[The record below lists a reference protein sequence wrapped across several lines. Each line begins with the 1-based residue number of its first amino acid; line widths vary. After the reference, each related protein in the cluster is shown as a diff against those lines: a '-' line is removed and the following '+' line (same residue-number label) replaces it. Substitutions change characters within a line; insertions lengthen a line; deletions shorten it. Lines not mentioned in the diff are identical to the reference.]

1 MIESFVIALREGI
14 EAALIVG
21 IILGYLKKVGA
32 KALTKHVYYGVGLG
46 VLASIGVAGFFL
58 ILRVEFE
65 GGFEQLFEGITML
78 VAAVILTTMII
89 WMRNNSKTYSDN
101 LREKVE
107 TALTNRQSYG
117 LASLAFVSIWREG
130 IETVLF
136 LGSASFTSSGF
147 QLLVGGGLGLGLAV
161 LIGVAIMKYSVR
173 LDLRTFFNVTGILL
187 ILFAA
192 GLVGRGILEF
202 QEAGVIAPVI
212 EHVYDVNWLI
222 NGQSTAGNLLT
233 ALLGYD
239 ASPSL
244 AEILGYVGYWVLIAF
259 WMYREVISN
268 LFERIS
274 GSFRPA

>member
-32 KALTKHVYYGVGLG
+32 ETLAKPVYYGVGLG
-46 VLASIGVAGFFL
+46 VLASIGVAGLFL
-58 ILRVEFE
+58 LLSVEFE
-65 GGFEQLFEGITML
+65 GKYEQLFEGITML
-78 VAAVILTTMII
+78 VAAVILTTMIL
-89 WMRNNSKTYSDN
+89 WMRNNSKTFSEDM
-101 LREKVE
+101 REKVE
-107 TALTNRQSYG
+107 TALTKRQSYG
-117 LASLAFVSIWREG
+117 LASLAFVSILREG
-130 IETVLF
+130 VETVLF
-136 LGSASFTSSGF
+136 LGSASFTSSGI
-147 QLLVGGGLGLGLAV
+147 QLLIGGGLGLGLAV

-192 GLVGRGILEF
+192 GLVGRSILEF
-202 QEAGVIAPVI
+202 QEAGVIAPVV
-212 EHVYDVNWLI
+212 EHVYDINWLI
-222 NGQSTAGNLLT
+222 NGQGTAGKLLT

-244 AEILGYVGYWVLIAF
+244 TEILGYVGYWVLIGF
-259 WMYREVISN
+259 WMYRDAISS
-268 LFERIS
+268 LLKRIA

>member
-32 KALTKHVYYGVGLG
+32 ATLAKPVYYGVGLG
-46 VLASIGVAGFFL
+46 VLASIGVAALFL
-58 ILRVEFE
+58 LLSVEFE
-65 GGFEQLFEGITML
+65 GKYEQLFEGITML
-78 VAAVILTTMII
+78 VAAVILTTMIL
-89 WMRNNSKTYSDN
+89 WMRNNSKTFSEDM
-101 LREKVE
+101 REKVE
-107 TALTNRQSYG
+107 TALTKRQSYG
-117 LASLAFVSIWREG
+117 LASLAFVSILREG

-136 LGSASFTSSGF
+136 LGSASFTSSGV

-192 GLVGRGILEF
+192 GLVGRSILEF
-202 QEAGVIAPVI
+202 QEAGVIAPVV
-212 EHVYDVNWLI
+212 EHVYDINWLI
-222 NGQSTAGNLLT
+222 NGQGTAGKLLT

-244 AEILGYVGYWVLIAF
+244 AEILGYVGYWVLIGF
-259 WMYREVISN
+259 WMYRDAISS
-268 LFERIS
+268 LLKRIA

>member
-32 KALTKHVYYGVGLG
+32 ETLAKPVYYGVGLG
-46 VLASIGVAGFFL
+46 VLASIGVAGLFL
-58 ILRVEFE
+58 LLRVEFQ
-65 GGFEQLFEGITML
+65 GKSEQLFEGITML
-78 VAAVILTTMII
+78 VAAVILTTMIL
-89 WMRNNSKTYSDN
+89 WMRNNSRTYSED
-101 LREKVE
+101 LKEKVE
-107 TALTNRQSYG
+107 TALTKRQSYG

-136 LGSASFTSSGF
+136 LGSASFTSSGV

-202 QEAGVIAPVI
+202 QEAGLIAPVI
-212 EHVYDVNWLI
+212 EHVYDINWLI
-222 NGQSTAGNLLT
+222 GDQSTVGKLLT

-244 AEILGYVGYWVLIAF
+244 AEIFGYVGYWVLIAF
-259 WMYREVISN
+259 WMYRDAVSN
-268 LFERIS
+268 LFERIVK
-274 GSFRPA
+274 SFRPA

>member
-32 KALTKHVYYGVGLG
+32 EILAKPVYYGVGLG
-46 VLASIGVAGFFL
+46 VLASIGVAGLFL
-58 ILRVEFE
+58 LLRVEF
-65 GGFEQLFEGITML
+65 GGKSEQLFEGITML
-78 VAAVILTTMII
+78 VAAVILTTMIL
-89 WMRNNSKTYSDN
+89 WMRINSKTYSED

-107 TALTNRQSYG
+107 TALTKRQSYG

-136 LGSASFTSSGF
+136 LGSASFTSSGV

-173 LDLRTFFNVTGILL
+173 LNLRTFFNVTGILL

-202 QEAGVIAPVI
+202 QEAGLIAPVI
-212 EHVYDVNWLI
+212 EHVYDINWLV
-222 NGQSTAGNLLT
+222 NGQSTAGKLLT
-233 ALLGYD
+233 ALFGYD

-244 AEILGYVGYWVLIAF
+244 AEIFGYVGYWVLIGF
-259 WMYREVISN
+259 WMYRDAISN
-268 LFERIS
+268 LFKRIA
-274 GSFRPA
+274 GSFRPT

>member
-32 KALTKHVYYGVGLG
+32 EILAKPVYYGVGLG
-46 VLASIGVAGFFL
+46 VLASIGVAGLFL
-58 ILRVEFE
+58 LLRVEF
-65 GGFEQLFEGITML
+65 GGKSEQLFEGITML
-78 VAAVILTTMII
+78 VAAVILTTMIL
-89 WMRNNSKTYSDN
+89 WMRINSKTYSED
-101 LREKVE
+101 LRGKVE
-107 TALTNRQSYG
+107 TALTKRQSYG

-136 LGSASFTSSGF
+136 LGSASFTSSGV
-147 QLLVGGGLGLGLAV
+147 QLLVGGGLGLCLAV

-173 LDLRTFFNVTGILL
+173 LNLRTFFNVTGILL

-202 QEAGVIAPVI
+202 QEAGVVAPVI
-212 EHVYDVNWLI
+212 EHVYNTNWLI
-222 NGQSTAGNLLT
+222 NDQSTAGKLLT
-233 ALLGYD
+233 ALFGYD

-259 WMYREVISN
+259 WMYRDTISN
-268 LFERIS
+268 LLKRIA
-274 GSFRPA
+274 GSIRPA

>member
-32 KALTKHVYYGVGLG
+32 ETLAKPIYYGVGLG
-46 VLASIGVAGFFL
+46 VLASIGVAGLFL
-58 ILRVEFE
+58 LLRVEFA
-65 GGFEQLFEGITML
+65 GRYEQLFEGITML
-78 VAAVILTTMII
+78 VAAVILTTMIL
-89 WMRNNSKTYSDN
+89 WMRNNSKTYSED

-107 TALTNRQSYG
+107 TALTKRQSYG

-136 LGSASFTSSGF
+136 LGSASFTSSGI
-147 QLLVGGGLGLGLAV
+147 QLLIGGGLGLGLAV

-192 GLVGRGILEF
+192 GLVGRSILEF
-202 QEAGVIAPVI
+202 QEAGVIAPMI
-212 EHVYDVNWLI
+212 EHVYDINWLI
-222 NGQSTAGNLLT
+222 DGQSTAGKLLT

-244 AEILGYVGYWVLIAF
+244 AEVFGYVGYWVLISF
-259 WMYREVISN
+259 WMYRDTLSRLSERVIK
-268 LFERIS
+268 
-274 GSFRPA
+274 SFRPA

>member
-32 KALTKHVYYGVGLG
+32 ETLAKPVYYGVGLG
-46 VLASIGVAGFFL
+46 VLASIGVAALFL
-58 ILRVEFE
+58 LLSVEFE
-65 GGFEQLFEGITML
+65 GKYEQLFEGITML
-78 VAAVILTTMII
+78 VAAVILTTMIL
-89 WMRNNSKTYSDN
+89 WMRNNSKTFSEDM
-101 LREKVE
+101 REKVE
-107 TALTNRQSYG
+107 TALTKRQSYG
-117 LASLAFVSIWREG
+117 LASLAFVSILREG

-136 LGSASFTSSGF
+136 LGSASFTSSGV
-147 QLLVGGGLGLGLAV
+147 QLLVGGGLGLGLAA

-192 GLVGRGILEF
+192 GLVGRSILEF
-202 QEAGVIAPVI
+202 QEAGVIAPVV
-212 EHVYDVNWLI
+212 EHVYDINWLI
-222 NGQSTAGNLLT
+222 NGQGTAGKLLT

-244 AEILGYVGYWVLIAF
+244 AEILGYVGYWVLIGF
-259 WMYREVISN
+259 WMYRDAISS
-268 LFERIS
+268 LLKRIA

>member
-32 KALTKHVYYGVGLG
+32 ETLAKPIYYGVGLG
-46 VLASIGVAGFFL
+46 VLASIGVAGLFL
-58 ILRVEFE
+58 LLRVEFA
-65 GGFEQLFEGITML
+65 GRYEQLFEGITML
-78 VAAVILTTMII
+78 VAAVILTTMIL
-89 WMRNNSKTYSDN
+89 WMRNNSKTYSED

-107 TALTNRQSYG
+107 TALTKRQSYG

-136 LGSASFTSSGF
+136 LGSASFTSSGI
-147 QLLVGGGLGLGLAV
+147 QLLIGGGLGLGLAV

-192 GLVGRGILEF
+192 GLVGRSILEF
-202 QEAGVIAPVI
+202 QEAGVVAPMI
-212 EHVYDVNWLI
+212 EHVYDINWLI
-222 NGQSTAGNLLT
+222 DGQSTAGKLLT

-244 AEILGYVGYWVLIAF
+244 AEIFGYIGYWVLISF
-259 WMYREVISN
+259 WMYRDTLSRLSERVIK
-268 LFERIS
+268 
-274 GSFRPA
+274 SFRLA

>member
-32 KALTKHVYYGVGLG
+32 ETLAKPIYYGVGLG
-46 VLASIGVAGFFL
+46 VLASIGVAGLFL
-58 ILRVEFE
+58 LLRVEFA
-65 GGFEQLFEGITML
+65 GRYEQLFEGITML
-78 VAAVILTTMII
+78 VAAVILTTMIL
-89 WMRNNSKTYSDN
+89 WMRNNSKTYSED

-107 TALTNRQSYG
+107 TALTKRQSYG

-136 LGSASFTSSGF
+136 LGSASFTSSGI
-147 QLLVGGGLGLGLAV
+147 QLLIGGGLGLGLAV
-161 LIGVAIMKYSVR
+161 LIGVVIMKYSVR

-192 GLVGRGILEF
+192 GLVGRSILEF
-202 QEAGVIAPVI
+202 QEAGVFAPMI
-212 EHVYDVNWLI
+212 EHVYDINWLI
-222 NGQSTAGNLLT
+222 DGQSTAGKLLA

-244 AEILGYVGYWVLIAF
+244 AEIFGYVGYWVLISF
-259 WMYREVISN
+259 WMYRDTLSRLSERVIK
-268 LFERIS
+268 
-274 GSFRPA
+274 SFRPA

>member
-32 KALTKHVYYGVGLG
+32 KALIKPVYYGVGLG
-46 VLASIGVAGFFL
+46 VLASIAVAGLFL
-58 ILRVEFE
+58 LLRVEFE
-65 GGFEQLFEGITML
+65 GKFEQLFEGVTMFL
-78 VAAVILTTMII
+78 AAIILTTMIL
-89 WMRNNSKTYSDN
+89 WMRNNSKTYSDD

-107 TALTNRQSYG
+107 TALTKRQSYG

-136 LGSASFTSSGF
+136 LGSASFTSSGV

-187 ILFAA
+187 VLFAA

-202 QEAGVIAPVI
+202 QEAGLIAPVI
-212 EHVYDVNWLI
+212 EHVYDINWLI
-222 NGQSTAGNLLT
+222 NGQSTAGDLLT

-244 AEILGYVGYWVLIAF
+244 AEILGYVGYWVLVAF
-259 WMYREVISN
+259 WMYRDAISN
-268 LFERIS
+268 LFERVA
-274 GSFRPA
+274 GFFRPA

>member
-32 KALTKHVYYGVGLG
+32 ETLAKPVYYGVGLG

-58 ILRVEFE
+58 LLRVEF
-65 GGFEQLFEGITML
+65 GGKYEQLFEGTTML
-78 VAAVILTTMII
+78 VAAAILTTMIL
-89 WMRNNSKTYSDN
+89 WMRNNSKTYSEDM
-101 LREKVE
+101 REKVE
-107 TALTNRQSYG
+107 TALTKRQSYG
-117 LASLAFVSIWREG
+117 LASLAFVSILREG

-136 LGSASFTSSGF
+136 LGSASFTSSGV

-202 QEAGVIAPVI
+202 QEAGVIAPMI
-212 EHVYDVNWLI
+212 EHVYDINWLI
-222 NGQSTAGNLLT
+222 NGQSTAGKLLT

-244 AEILGYVGYWVLIAF
+244 AEVLGYVGYWVLIAF
-259 WMYREVISN
+259 WMYRDALSSF
-268 LFERIS
+268 LKRIA
-274 GSFRPA
+274 GYFRPA

>member
-14 EAALIVG
+14 EAALIIG

-32 KALTKHVYYGVGLG
+32 ETLAKPIYYGVGLG
-46 VLASIGVAGFFL
+46 VLASIGVAGLFL
-58 ILRVEFE
+58 LLRVEFA
-65 GGFEQLFEGITML
+65 GRYEQLFEGITML
-78 VAAVILTTMII
+78 VAAVILTTMIL
-89 WMRNNSKTYSDN
+89 WMRNNSKTYSED

-107 TALTNRQSYG
+107 TALTKRQSYG
-117 LASLAFVSIWREG
+117 FASLAFVSIWREG

-136 LGSASFTSSGF
+136 LGSASFTSSGI
-147 QLLVGGGLGLGLAV
+147 QLLIGGGLGLGLAV

-192 GLVGRGILEF
+192 GLVGRSILEF
-202 QEAGVIAPVI
+202 QEAGVIAPMI
-212 EHVYDVNWLI
+212 EHVYDINWLI
-222 NGQSTAGNLLT
+222 DGQSTAGKLLT

-244 AEILGYVGYWVLIAF
+244 AEMFGYIGYWVLISF
-259 WMYREVISN
+259 WMYRDTLSR
-268 LFERIS
+268 LFERVIK
-274 GSFRPA
+274 SFRLA

>member
-32 KALTKHVYYGVGLG
+32 GNLVKPVYYGVGLG
-46 VLASIGVAGFFL
+46 VLASIGVAGIFL
-58 ILRVEFE
+58 LLRVEFE
-65 GGFEQLFEGITML
+65 GKYEQLFEGITML
-78 VAAVILTTMII
+78 VAAVILTTMIL
-89 WMRNNSKTYSDN
+89 WMRNNSKTFSEDM
-101 LREKVE
+101 REKVE
-107 TALTNRQSYG
+107 TALTKRQSYG
-117 LASLAFVSIWREG
+117 LASLAFVSILREG

-136 LGSASFTSSGF
+136 LGSASFTSSGI
-147 QLLVGGGLGLGLAV
+147 QLLIGGGLGLGLAV

-192 GLVGRGILEF
+192 GLVGRSILEF

-222 NGQSTAGNLLT
+222 NGQSNAGNLLS

-244 AEILGYVGYWVLIAF
+244 AEIFGYVGYWVLISL
-259 WMYREVISN
+259 WIYRDTLSR
-268 LFERIS
+268 LFERIA
-274 GSFRPA
+274 GSFRPT

>member
-32 KALTKHVYYGVGLG
+32 ETLAKPIYYGVGLG
-46 VLASIGVAGFFL
+46 VLASIGVAGLFL
-58 ILRVEFE
+58 LLRVEFA
-65 GGFEQLFEGITML
+65 GRYEQLFEGITML
-78 VAAVILTTMII
+78 VAAVILTTMIL
-89 WMRNNSKTYSDN
+89 WMRNNSKTYSED

-107 TALTNRQSYG
+107 TALTKRQSYG

-136 LGSASFTSSGF
+136 LGSASFTSSGI
-147 QLLVGGGLGLGLAV
+147 QLLIGGGLGLGLAV

-192 GLVGRGILEF
+192 GLVGRSILEF
-202 QEAGVIAPVI
+202 QEAGVIAPMI
-212 EHVYDVNWLI
+212 EHVYDINWLI
-222 NGQSTAGNLLT
+222 DGQSTAGKLLT

-244 AEILGYVGYWVLIAF
+244 AEVFGYIGYWVLISF
-259 WMYREVISN
+259 WMYRDTLSRLSERVIK
-268 LFERIS
+268 
-274 GSFRPA
+274 SFRLA

>member
-32 KALTKHVYYGVGLG
+32 ATLAKPVYYGVGLG
-46 VLASIGVAGFFL
+46 VLASIGIAGLFL
-58 ILRVEFE
+58 LLRVEFE
-65 GGFEQLFEGITML
+65 GKFEQLFEGITML
-78 VAAVILTTMII
+78 VAAVILTTMIL
-89 WMRNNSKTYSDN
+89 WMRNNSKTYSEDM
-101 LREKVE
+101 REKVE
-107 TALTNRQSYG
+107 TALTKRQSYG

-136 LGSASFTSSGF
+136 LGSASFTSSGI
-147 QLLVGGGLGLGLAV
+147 QLLIGGGLGLGLAV

-173 LDLRTFFNVTGILL
+173 LDLRMFFNVTGILL
-187 ILFAA
+187 VLFAA
-192 GLVGRGILEF
+192 GLVGRSILEF

-212 EHVYDVNWLI
+212 EHVYDINWLI
-222 NGQSTAGNLLT
+222 DGQSTAGKLLT

-244 AEILGYVGYWVLIAF
+244 AEVFGYVGYWVLISF
-259 WMYREVISN
+259 WMYCDTLSRLSERVIK
-268 LFERIS
+268 
-274 GSFRPA
+274 SFRPA

>member
-32 KALTKHVYYGVGLG
+32 ETLAKPIYYGVGLG
-46 VLASIGVAGFFL
+46 VLASIGVAGLFL
-58 ILRVEFE
+58 LLRVEFA
-65 GGFEQLFEGITML
+65 GRYEQLFEGITML
-78 VAAVILTTMII
+78 VAAVILTTMIL
-89 WMRNNSKTYSDN
+89 WMRNNSKTYSED

-107 TALTNRQSYG
+107 TALTKRQSYG

-136 LGSASFTSSGF
+136 LGSASFTSSGI
-147 QLLVGGGLGLGLAV
+147 QLLIGGGLGLGLAV

-192 GLVGRGILEF
+192 GLVGRSILEF
-202 QEAGVIAPVI
+202 QEAGVIAPMI
-212 EHVYDVNWLI
+212 EHVYDINWLI
-222 NGQSTAGNLLT
+222 DGQSTAGKLLT

-244 AEILGYVGYWVLIAF
+244 AEIFGYVGYWVLISF
-259 WMYREVISN
+259 WMYRDTLSRLSERVIK
-268 LFERIS
+268 
-274 GSFRPA
+274 SFRPA

>member
-32 KALTKHVYYGVGLG
+32 ETLAKPVYYGVGLG
-46 VLASIGVAGFFL
+46 VLASIGVAGLFL
-58 ILRVEFE
+58 LLRVEFQ
-65 GGFEQLFEGITML
+65 GKFEQLFEGITML
-78 VAAVILTTMII
+78 VAAVILTTMIL
-89 WMRNNSKTYSDN
+89 WMRNNSKTYSED

-107 TALTNRQSYG
+107 TALTKRQSYG

-136 LGSASFTSSGF
+136 LGSASFTSSGV
-147 QLLVGGGLGLGLAV
+147 QLLIGGGLGLGLAV

-192 GLVGRGILEF
+192 GLVGRSILEF
-202 QEAGVIAPVI
+202 QEAGVIAPMI
-212 EHVYDVNWLI
+212 EHVYDINWLI
-222 NGQSTAGNLLT
+222 NGQSTAGKLLT

-244 AEILGYVGYWVLIAF
+244 AEVLGYVGYWVLISF
-259 WMYREVISN
+259 WMYRDTLSR
-268 LFERIS
+268 LFERVIK
-274 GSFRPA
+274 SFRPA

>member
-32 KALTKHVYYGVGLG
+32 ATLAKPVYFGVGLG
-46 VLASIGVAGFFL
+46 VLASIGVAGIFL
-58 ILRVEFE
+58 LLRVEFE
-65 GGFEQLFEGITML
+65 GKFEQLFEGITML
-78 VAAVILTTMII
+78 VAAAILTTMIL
-89 WMRNNSKTYSDN
+89 WMRNNSKTYSED

-107 TALTNRQSYG
+107 TALTKRQSYG

-136 LGSASFTSSGF
+136 LGSASFTSSGV

-161 LIGVAIMKYSVR
+161 LIGLAIMKYSVR

-202 QEAGVIAPVI
+202 QEAGLIAPVI
-212 EHVYDVNWLI
+212 EHVYDINWLI
-222 NGQSTAGNLLT
+222 NGQSTAGKLLT

-244 AEILGYVGYWVLIAF
+244 AEIFGYVGYWALIGF
-259 WMYREVISN
+259 WMYRDAISN
-268 LFERIS
+268 LFRRIA
-274 GSFRPA
+274 GSFRPT

>member
-32 KALTKHVYYGVGLG
+32 KTLVKPVYYGVGLG
-46 VLASIGVAGFFL
+46 VLASIGVAGIFL
-58 ILRVEFE
+58 LLRVEFE
-65 GGFEQLFEGITML
+65 GKFEQLFEGITML
-78 VAAVILTTMII
+78 VAAVILTTMIL
-89 WMRNNSKTYSDN
+89 WMRNNSRTYSDN

-107 TALTNRQSYG
+107 TALTKRQSYG

-136 LGSASFTSSGF
+136 LGSASFTSSGV

-173 LDLRTFFNVTGILL
+173 LDLHTFFNVTGILL

-202 QEAGVIAPVI
+202 QEAGVIAPVV
-212 EHVYDVNWLI
+212 EHVYDINWLI
-222 NGQSTAGNLLT
+222 NGQSTAGKLLT

-244 AEILGYVGYWVLIAF
+244 AEIFGYVGYWVLIGF
-259 WMYREVISN
+259 WMYRDAISS
-268 LFERIS
+268 LLKRIA

>member
-32 KALTKHVYYGVGLG
+32 ATLAKPVYYGVGLG
-46 VLASIGVAGFFL
+46 VLASIGIAGLFL
-58 ILRVEFE
+58 LLRVEFE
-65 GGFEQLFEGITML
+65 GKFEQLFEGITML
-78 VAAVILTTMII
+78 VAAVILTTMIL
-89 WMRNNSKTYSDN
+89 WMRNNSKTYSED

-107 TALTNRQSYG
+107 TALTKRQSYG

-136 LGSASFTSSGF
+136 LGSASFTSSGI
-147 QLLVGGGLGLGLAV
+147 QLLIGGGLGLGLAV

-173 LDLRTFFNVTGILL
+173 LDLRMFFNVTGILL
-187 ILFAA
+187 VLFAA
-192 GLVGRGILEF
+192 GLVGRSILEF

-212 EHVYDVNWLI
+212 EHVYDINWLI
-222 NGQSTAGNLLT
+222 DGQSTAGKLLT

-244 AEILGYVGYWVLIAF
+244 AEVFGYVGYWVLISF
-259 WMYREVISN
+259 WMYCDTLSRLSERVIK
-268 LFERIS
+268 
-274 GSFRPA
+274 SFRPA

>member
-1 MIESFVIALREGI
+1 MIASFVIALREGI

-32 KALTKHVYYGVGLG
+32 KALTKPVYHGVGLG
-46 VLASIGVAGFFL
+46 VLASIGVAGLFL
-58 ILRVEFE
+58 LLRVEFE
-65 GGFEQLFEGITML
+65 GRFEQLFEGTTML

-89 WMRNNSKTYSDN
+89 WMRNNSKAYSDN
-101 LREKVE
+101 MREKVE
-107 TALTNRQSYG
+107 TALTKKQSYG

-173 LDLRTFFNVTGILL
+173 LDLRTFFNVTGVLL

-192 GLVGRGILEF
+192 GLVGRSILEF

-212 EHVYDVNWLI
+212 EHVYDINWLI
-222 NGQSTAGNLLT
+222 NGQSNLGNILT
-233 ALLGYD
+233 ALIGYD

-244 AEILGYVGYWVLIAF
+244 AEIVGYVGYWVLIGF
-259 WMYREVISN
+259 WMYREVILS

-274 GSFRPA
+274 ASFRPA

>member
-32 KALTKHVYYGVGLG
+32 ETLAKPVYYGVGLG
-46 VLASIGVAGFFL
+46 VLASIGVAGLFL
-58 ILRVEFE
+58 LLRVEFE
-65 GGFEQLFEGITML
+65 GKYEQLFEGITML
-78 VAAVILTTMII
+78 VAAVILTTMIL
-89 WMRNNSKTYSDN
+89 WMRNNSKTFSEDM
-101 LREKVE
+101 REKVE
-107 TALTNRQSYG
+107 TALTKRQSYG
-117 LASLAFVSIWREG
+117 LASLAFVSILREG

-136 LGSASFTSSGF
+136 LGSASFTSSGV

-212 EHVYDVNWLI
+212 EHVYDINWLI
-222 NGQSTAGNLLT
+222 NGQSNAGNLLT

-244 AEILGYVGYWVLIAF
+244 AEILGYVGYWVLISF
-259 WMYREVISN
+259 WMYRDALSR
-268 LFERIS
+268 LFERVIKS
-274 GSFRPA
+274 VRPA

>member
-32 KALTKHVYYGVGLG
+32 NALAKPVYYGVGLG
-46 VLASIGVAGFFL
+46 VLASIGVAGIFL
-58 ILRVEFE
+58 LLSVEFE
-65 GGFEQLFEGITML
+65 GRFEQLFEGVTML

-107 TALTNRQSYG
+107 TALTKRQSYG

-136 LGSASFTSSGF
+136 LGSASFTATGF
-147 QLLVGGGLGLGLAV
+147 QLLVGGGLGLCLAV

-192 GLVGRGILEF
+192 GLVGRGILEL
-202 QEAGVIAPVI
+202 QEAGVVAPII
-212 EHVYDVNWLI
+212 EHVYDINWLI
-222 NGQSTAGNLLT
+222 NGQSTAGDLLT

-259 WMYREVISN
+259 WMYRDAISN
-268 LFERIS
+268 LFKRIV
-274 GSFRPA
+274 GSFRPT

>member
-32 KALTKHVYYGVGLG
+32 ETLAKPIYYGVGLG

-58 ILRVEFE
+58 LLRVEFE
-65 GGFEQLFEGITML
+65 GKFEQLFEGITML
-78 VAAVILTTMII
+78 VAAVILTTMIL
-89 WMRNNSKTYSDN
+89 WMRNNSKTYSED

-107 TALTNRQSYG
+107 TALTKRQSYG

-136 LGSASFTSSGF
+136 LGSASFTSSGI
-147 QLLVGGGLGLGLAV
+147 QLLIGGGLGLGLAV
-161 LIGVAIMKYSVR
+161 LIGVAIVKYSVR
-173 LDLRTFFNVTGILL
+173 LNLRTFFNVTGILL

-192 GLVGRGILEF
+192 GLVGRSVLEF
-202 QEAGVIAPVI
+202 QEVGAIAPVVD
-212 EHVYDVNWLI
+212 HVYNINWLI
-222 NGQSTAGNLLT
+222 DNQSTAGKLLT
-233 ALLGYD
+233 ALFGYD

-244 AEILGYVGYWVLIAF
+244 AEIFGYVGYWILISF
-259 WMYREVISN
+259 WMYRDAISN
-268 LFERIS
+268 LSDRVVGF
-274 GSFRPA
+274 FRPA

>member
-32 KALTKHVYYGVGLG
+32 ETLAKPIYYGVGLG
-46 VLASIGVAGFFL
+46 VLASIGVAGLFL
-58 ILRVEFE
+58 LLRVEFA
-65 GGFEQLFEGITML
+65 GRYEQLFEGITML
-78 VAAVILTTMII
+78 VAAVILTTMIL
-89 WMRNNSKTYSDN
+89 WMRNNSKTYSED

-107 TALTNRQSYG
+107 TALTKRQSYG

-136 LGSASFTSSGF
+136 LGSASFTSSGI
-147 QLLVGGGLGLGLAV
+147 QLLIGGGLGLGLAV

-192 GLVGRGILEF
+192 GLVGRSILEF
-202 QEAGVIAPVI
+202 QEAGVIAPMI
-212 EHVYDVNWLI
+212 EHVYDINWLI
-222 NGQSTAGNLLT
+222 SGQSTAGKLLT

-244 AEILGYVGYWVLIAF
+244 AEIFGYVGYWVLISF
-259 WMYREVISN
+259 WMYRDALSR
-268 LFERIS
+268 LFERVIK
-274 GSFRPA
+274 SFRPA

>member
-32 KALTKHVYYGVGLG
+32 ETLAKPVYYGVGLG
-46 VLASIGVAGFFL
+46 VLASIGVAGLFL
-58 ILRVEFE
+58 LLSVEFE
-65 GGFEQLFEGITML
+65 GKYEQLFEGITML
-78 VAAVILTTMII
+78 VAAVILTTMIL
-89 WMRNNSKTYSDN
+89 WMRNNSKTFSEDM
-101 LREKVE
+101 REKVE
-107 TALTNRQSYG
+107 TALTKRQSYG
-117 LASLAFVSIWREG
+117 LASLAFVSILREG

-136 LGSASFTSSGF
+136 LGSASFTSSGV

-192 GLVGRGILEF
+192 GLVGRSILEF
-202 QEAGVIAPVI
+202 QEAGVIAPVV
-212 EHVYDVNWLI
+212 EHVYDINWLI
-222 NGQSTAGNLLT
+222 NGQGTAGKLLT

-244 AEILGYVGYWVLIAF
+244 TEILGYVGYWVLIGF
-259 WMYREVISN
+259 WMYRDAISS
-268 LFERIS
+268 LLKRIA

>member
-21 IILGYLKKVGA
+21 IMLGYLKKVGA
-32 KALTKHVYYGVGLG
+32 KALTRPVYFGIGLG

-58 ILRVEFE
+58 LLRVEFE
-65 GGFEQLFEGITML
+65 GRFEQLFEGVTML

-107 TALTNRQSYG
+107 AALTKRQSYG

-136 LGSASFTSSGF
+136 LGSASFTSSGV

-161 LIGVAIMKYSVR
+161 IIGVAIMKYSVR

-202 QEAGVIAPVI
+202 QEAGVIAPVV
-212 EHVYDVNWLI
+212 EHVYDLNWLI
-222 NGQSTAGNLLT
+222 NGQSTGGKLLT

-244 AEILGYVGYWVLIAF
+244 AEIFGYVGYWILIGF
-259 WMYREVISN
+259 WMYRDAISN
-268 LFERIS
+268 LFKRIA
-274 GSFRPA
+274 GSFRPT

>member
-32 KALTKHVYYGVGLG
+32 ETLAKPVYYGVGLG
-46 VLASIGVAGFFL
+46 VLASIGVAGIFL
-58 ILRVEFE
+58 LLRVEFE
-65 GGFEQLFEGITML
+65 GKYEQLFEGITML
-78 VAAVILTTMII
+78 VAAVILTTMIL
-89 WMRNNSKTYSDN
+89 WMRNNSKTFSEDM
-101 LREKVE
+101 REKVE
-107 TALTNRQSYG
+107 TALTKRQSYG
-117 LASLAFVSIWREG
+117 LASLAFVSILREG

-136 LGSASFTSSGF
+136 LGSASFTSSGV

-192 GLVGRGILEF
+192 GLVGRSILEF
-202 QEAGVIAPVI
+202 QEAGVIAPVV
-212 EHVYDVNWLI
+212 EHVYDINWLI
-222 NGQSTAGNLLT
+222 DGQGTAGKLLT

-244 AEILGYVGYWVLIAF
+244 AEILGYVGYWVLIGF
-259 WMYREVISN
+259 WMYRDAISS
-268 LFERIS
+268 LLKRIA

>member
-32 KALTKHVYYGVGLG
+32 ETLTKPVYYGVGLG

-58 ILRVEFE
+58 LLRVEFA
-65 GGFEQLFEGITML
+65 GRYEQLFEGITML
-78 VAAVILTTMII
+78 VAAIILTTMIL
-89 WMRNNSKTYSDN
+89 WMRNNSKTYSED

-107 TALTNRQSYG
+107 TALTKRQSYG

-136 LGSASFTSSGF
+136 LGSASFTSSGI

-202 QEAGVIAPVI
+202 QEAGLIAAVI

-222 NGQSTAGNLLT
+222 NGQSTAGKLLT

-244 AEILGYVGYWVLIAF
+244 AEVFGYVGYWVLIAF
-259 WMYREVISN
+259 WMYRDALSS
-268 LFERIS
+268 LLKRIA
-274 GSFRPA
+274 GYFRPA

>member
-32 KALTKHVYYGVGLG
+32 ETLAKPIYYGVGLG
-46 VLASIGVAGFFL
+46 VLASIGAAGLFL
-58 ILRVEFE
+58 LLRVEFA
-65 GGFEQLFEGITML
+65 GRYEQLFEGITML
-78 VAAVILTTMII
+78 VAAVILTTMIL
-89 WMRNNSKTYSDN
+89 WMRNNSKTYSED

-107 TALTNRQSYG
+107 TALTKRQSYG

-136 LGSASFTSSGF
+136 LGSASFTSSGI
-147 QLLVGGGLGLGLAV
+147 QLLIGGGLGLGLSV

-187 ILFAA
+187 IMFAA
-192 GLVGRGILEF
+192 GLVGRSILEF
-202 QEAGVIAPVI
+202 QEAGVIAPMI
-212 EHVYDVNWLI
+212 EHVYDINWLI
-222 NGQSTAGNLLT
+222 DGQSTAGKLLT

-244 AEILGYVGYWVLIAF
+244 AEIFGYIGYWVLISF
-259 WMYREVISN
+259 WMYRDTLSR
-268 LFERIS
+268 LFERVIK
-274 GSFRPA
+274 SFRPA

>member
-32 KALTKHVYYGVGLG
+32 ETLSKPIYFGVGLG
-46 VLASIGVAGFFL
+46 VLASIGVAGLFL
-58 ILRVEFE
+58 LLRVEFA
-65 GGFEQLFEGITML
+65 GRYEQLFEGITML
-78 VAAVILTTMII
+78 VAAVILTTMIL
-89 WMRNNSKTYSDN
+89 WMRNNSKTYSED

-107 TALTNRQSYG
+107 TALTKRQSYG

-136 LGSASFTSSGF
+136 LGSASFTSSGI
-147 QLLVGGGLGLGLAV
+147 QLLIGGGLGLGLAV

-192 GLVGRGILEF
+192 GLVGRSILEF
-202 QEAGVIAPVI
+202 QEAGVIAPMI
-212 EHVYDVNWLI
+212 EHVYDINWLI
-222 NGQSTAGNLLT
+222 DGQSTAGKLLT

-244 AEILGYVGYWVLIAF
+244 AEMFGYIGYWVLISF
-259 WMYREVISN
+259 WMYRDTLSR
-268 LFERIS
+268 LFERVIK
-274 GSFRPA
+274 SFRPA

>member
-32 KALTKHVYYGVGLG
+32 ENLAKPVYYGVGLG
-46 VLASIGVAGFFL
+46 VLASIGVAGLFL
-58 ILRVEFE
+58 VLRVEFQ
-65 GGFEQLFEGITML
+65 GKYEQLFEGITML
-78 VAAVILTTMII
+78 VAAVILTTMIL
-89 WMRNNSKTYSDN
+89 WMRNNSKTFSEDMK
-101 LREKVE
+101 EKVE
-107 TALTNRQSYG
+107 TALTKRQSYG
-117 LASLAFVSIWREG
+117 LASLAFVSILREG

-136 LGSASFTSSGF
+136 LGSASFTSSGI
-147 QLLVGGGLGLGLAV
+147 QLLIGGGLGLGLAV
-161 LIGVAIMKYSVR
+161 LVGVAIMKYSVR

-192 GLVGRGILEF
+192 GLVGRSILEF
-202 QEAGVIAPVI
+202 QEAGVVAPVI

-222 NGQSTAGNLLT
+222 NGQSNAGSILT

-244 AEILGYVGYWVLIAF
+244 AEILGYIGYWVLISF
-259 WMYREVISN
+259 WMYRDTISR
-268 LFERIS
+268 LFERVIK
-274 GSFRPA
+274 SFRPA

>member
-32 KALTKHVYYGVGLG
+32 ETLAKPVYYGVGLG
-46 VLASIGVAGFFL
+46 VLASIGVAGLFL
-58 ILRVEFE
+58 LLRVEFQ
-65 GGFEQLFEGITML
+65 GKSEQLFEGITML
-78 VAAVILTTMII
+78 VAAVILTTMIL
-89 WMRNNSKTYSDN
+89 WMRNNSRTYSED
-101 LREKVE
+101 LKEKIE
-107 TALTNRQSYG
+107 TALTKRQSYG

-136 LGSASFTSSGF
+136 LGSASFTSSGV

-212 EHVYDVNWLI
+212 EHVYDLNWLI
-222 NGQSTAGNLLT
+222 NGQSTAGKLLT

-244 AEILGYVGYWVLIAF
+244 AEIFGYVGYWVLIAF
-259 WMYREVISN
+259 WMYRDAVSN
-268 LFERIS
+268 MFERIVK
-274 GSFRPA
+274 SFRPA